1 MSRSIRSIRS
11 IRSTRPAVARSAR
24 LAAAGLA
31 GALALA
37 ACSGGGDADDAA
49 TTPAT
54 TQDAAADEVAT
65 LEVRDPWAKAA
76 DQGMS
81 AAFGTLH
88 NPTDADV
95 VVVAASSPSS
105 TMVELHETVEVDG
118 VMQMQQVEGFTVPA
132 GGDVVLDPGG
142 NHLMF
147 MGLTAPLVPGDEVTV
162 ALELADGTT
171 LDVVA
176 PVKEFAGAN
185 ETYAGGDDH
194 DHDMGDMD
202 GHDMGDAGEHTG
214 SEG

>member
-1 MSRSIRSIRS
+1 MSRSTRSFRA
-11 IRSTRPAVARSAR
+11 TRPTAVRAARM
-24 LAAAGLA
+24 AAVGLA

-37 ACSGGGDADDAA
+37 ACSGGSDADGAAPDAA
-49 TTPAT
+49 TTPAA
-54 TQDAAADEVAT
+54 TQDAAAEVAT

-76 DQGMS
+76 DEGMS

-88 NPTDADV
+88 NSTDADV

-105 TMVELHETVEVDG
+105 PMVELHETVEVDG

-132 GGDVVLDPGG
+132 GGDLVLDPGG

-162 ALELADGTT
+162 VLELADGTT

-194 DHDMGDMD
+194 DHGTGDMG
-202 GHDMGDAGEHTG
+202 GHDMGDAGEHAG

>member
-1 MSRSIRSIRS
+1 MSRTT
-11 IRSTRPAVARSAR
+11 RSTRPTTVGTATAVR
-24 LAAAGLA
+24 LAAVGLA
-31 GALALA
+31 GALALT
-37 ACSGGGDADDAA
+37 ACSGGGDTDGAA
-49 TTPAT
+49 TDATSGPAT
-54 TQDAAADEVAT
+54 AQDAAADEVAP

-76 DQGMS
+76 DEGMS

-88 NPTDADV
+88 NPTEEDV

-105 TMVELHETVEVDG
+105 PMVELHETVEVDG
-118 VMQMQQVEGFTVPA
+118 VMQMQEVEGFTVPA

-162 ALELADGTT
+162 VLELADGST

-194 DHDMGDMD
+194 HHGT
-202 GHDMGDAGEHTG
+202 GESHEHAG